1 MSNRIFFSTL
11 LVSGLAVSSVFAQQP
26 AAPPDTKD
34 CSSKYLVRHP
44 SIRKF
49 YVAGG
54 LDGSIFST
62 ATIHH
67 DGLTD
72 AQSGV
77 TLPNTN
83 TLGTIRFTMFFNMG
97 FTFNFNFSP
106 TIGLYT
112 GVDVKNIGYI
122 EQDNGYTLKRRTYNV
137 GAPLGFKI
145 GDMGN
150 KGSYFFFGGGLDV
163 PVNFQEKYFKND
175 DRSNKQKFNEWF
187 SNRTPDVM
195 PYVFIGACFN
205 HNITVKAQYYP
216 NNFMNQDYVDNSGNK
231 PYMGTDVNLILLSVG
246 FGMHMHMDHK
256 KKGTTCSYGNSSMM

>member
-1 MSNRIFFSTL
+1 MSKSIFTSIL
-11 LVSGLAVSSVFAQQP
+11 LVSSLVSSSLFAQP
-26 AAPPDTKD
+26 EKAAD

-44 SIRKF
+44 AIRKF
-49 YVAGG
+49 YVAGA

-83 TLGTIRFTMFFNMG
+83 TLGTIRFTMFFNFG

-106 TIGLYT
+106 TVGLYT
-112 GVDVKNIGYI
+112 GVDIKNIGYI
-122 EQDNGYTLKRRTYNV
+122 EQNNGYTLKRRTYNV

-145 GDMGN
+145 GDMG
-150 KGSYFFFGGGLDV
+150 KHGSYFFFGGGLDV
-163 PVNFQEKYFKND
+163 PINFQEKYFKTD
-175 DRSNKQKFNEWF
+175 DRSDKQRINEWF

-195 PYVFIGACFN
+195 PYVFIGGCFN

-216 NNFMNQDYVDNSGNK
+216 NNFMNQDYVDNTGAK
-231 PYMGTDVNLILLSVG
+231 PYMGTDVNLVLLSVG
-246 FGMHMHMDHK
+246 FGMHMHSHMDK
-256 KKGTTCSYGNSSMM
+256 KKKSTSIGYGNNSTM